1 MYITYILKN
10 KPCFAKCCQ
19 SGSLI
24 KPLAFS
30 SNSGDSV
37 QSGWLILVSGVH
49 GLTSENHNF
58 TFIVITSF
66 LEKPEA
72 ILCGLP
78 CSQIRHP
85 ENLLIVVK
93 ITSHYQNFLW
103 CFSYCTQ
110 AFIDNLSITFDMV
123 EFLLLPKQTEFDE
136 IVNI

>member
-1 MYITYILKN
+1 MLITDYVHNLH
-10 KPCFAKCCQ
+10 PEEQALFCQ

-49 GLTSENHNF
+49 GLTGENHNF

-72 ILCGLP
+72 LLCALP
-78 CSQIRHP
+78 CS
-85 ENLLIVVK
+85 
-93 ITSHYQNFLW
+93 
-103 CFSYCTQ
+103 
-110 AFIDNLSITFDMV
+110 
-123 EFLLLPKQTEFDE
+123 
-136 IVNI
+136 